1 MITTPSTYDR
11 IYVRND
17 KQCLFALD
25 CGSTFYVDRDPLLP
39 ETYISI
45 HLNDRLIYFH
55 DLVAKR
61 TLVEC
66 PIGMAIYNS
75 HIEQIKDMDNE
86 NEFDERCRVFVA
98 YLYDLAG
105 QMDVYNGEYIDQPL
119 YVKGQHMIDIIEK
132 AGYSE
137 FYSCT
142 LEEYLCL
149 PFDREKLYFIPPH
162 FVEDEILDLSLLG
175 IQRIVDLHSSVDI
188 CNVFTEKDPRTGSNY
203 LCIIGN
209 DIKKSLQ
216 GAGFNI
222 NFGIEDNKK
231 YYIPIKLT
239 TGGKPKSLTS
249 GDISHLVAYNKFDQ
263 EKAPF

>member
-66 PIGMAIYNS
+66 PFGMAIYNS
-75 HIEQIKDMDNE
+75 HIEQIKRMNE
-86 NEFDERCRVFVA
+86 ESEFDKRCQVFVA

-105 QMDVYNGEYIDQPL
+105 EMDIYNGQYIDQPL
-119 YVKGQHMIDIIEK
+119 YIKGQHIVDIIER
-132 AGYSE
+132 AGYLDI
-137 FYSCT
+137 YLCA
-142 LEEYLCL
+142 LEENLYM

-162 FVEDEILDLSLLG
+162 FIEDEILDLSPLG
-175 IQRIVDLHSSVDI
+175 IDRIVEWNHPVDI
-188 CNVFTEKDPRTGSNY
+188 CNVFTEKDRIYVIGS
-203 LCIIGN
+203 
-209 DIKKSLQ
+209 DIYKSFQ
-216 GAGFNI
+216 AAGYSI
-222 NFGIEDNKK
+222 DFGIEDNKK
-231 YYIPIKLT
+231 YYIPVDLIVNGRAKSFT
-239 TGGKPKSLTS
+239 TDDVSELIT
-249 GDISHLVAYNKFDQ
+249 YNESSR